1 MSQVVDDEID
11 SIVPPDADGGDDG
24 GGDDADWVTV
34 RTFWDPLRAH
44 MAQIRLDDAE
54 IESVLLD
61 ENLVAMDW
69 LMANAVGG
77 IKLQVRAPDAQRADA
92 ILAEESGSRVPL
104 AVDNQAAAQ
113 ASTEAITVCP
123 RCGSDEIYCDNAWR
137 RPLMIL
143 LLGAIVASLG
153 VLLLFMLPWLLRA
166 PVTWHCHRCGHEW
179 PATRRGFPVS
189 A

>member
-1 MSQVVDDEID
+1 MTEVLDDQID
-11 SIVPPDADGGDDG
+11 HLDPPDVPEGDRDDGGDG
-24 GGDDADWVTV
+24 PWVTV
-34 RTFWDPLRAH
+34 RTFWEPLRAH
-44 MAQIRLDDAE
+44 MAQIRLDDAQ

-77 IKLQVRAPDAQRADA
+77 IKLQVRVTDAQRASD
-92 ILAEESGSRVPL
+92 ILGEQSGQRTPM
-104 AVDNQAAAQ
+104 AVEHRAAQ
-113 ASTEAITVCP
+113 EASSEAITVCP
-123 RCGSDEIYCDNAWR
+123 RCGSDEIYRDNPWR
-137 RPLMIL
+137 RPMMIL

-153 VLLLFMLPWLLRA
+153 VLLLLMLPWHLRA
-166 PVTWHCHRCGHEW
+166 PVTWRCLRCGHEW